1 MGKSPS
7 IQDLEAKDN
16 AFRDYL
22 SNLEK
27 QLDAQ
32 AAAAKTAM
40 EAAITDFY
48 TKNKYDDAKEFVSGQ
63 NTDFVHTKEF
73 SLQNVKNIIDAISAA
88 VFAGSAVPSG
98 ASVNKDAVQAA
109 DKALG
114 KEVGAMANLE
124 LYIAGKVFDVLS
136 NVILSFGS
144 STQMSYT
151 SSTKSES
158 LGFGMQLFTSV
169 AASSYQSQSFFNNE
183 FINQYLY
190 MYDVRFS
197 VAQAQEEAAMGIVQ
211 AYENQLA
218 TFEDLLNKLADQLDQ
233 GAITL
238 DQYTTTSQAYEDFID
253 KYKAKIDALK
263 TDPALAVHA

>member
-7 IQDLEAKDN
+7 IADLEAKDN

-22 SNLEK
+22 NNLET
-27 QLDAQ
+27 QLNQQ
-32 AAAAKTAM
+32 AATAKTEM
-40 EAAITDFY
+40 EASITKFY
-48 TKNKYDDAKEFVSGQ
+48 ADNKYDDAKAFVSGQ
-63 NTDFVHTKEF
+63 NTDFMHTSEF
-73 SLQNVKNIIDAISAA
+73 SMQNVKNVIDAISAA
-88 VFAGSAVPSG
+88 VFAGSAVPPG
-98 ASVNKDAVQAA
+98 TSVNADAVQAA

-144 STQMSYT
+144 STSISYSA
-151 SSTKSES
+151 SSKSES
-158 LGFGMQLFTSV
+158 LGFGLQLFSTV

-183 FINQYLY
+183 YINQYLY

-197 VAQAQEEAAMGIVQ
+197 VKQAQVEATMGLVQ

-233 GAITL
+233 GSITL
-238 DQYTTTSQAYEDFID
+238 AQYSDTSTQYQNFID
-253 KYKAKIDALK
+253 RYKEKIDSLK
-263 TDPALAVHA
+263 VDPALAVHA